1 MSQVSTSDVVQ
12 LFKKVYGGMTDLQ
25 PGDFPIQK
33 SIPFSEKQKVGDSYN
48 EAVVLT
54 AENGITFGGTGAD
67 AYDINPAIAGA
78 VKQAVVSPYTSI
90 LGSVVPWGLL
100 SRSAGGGE
108 VAFYDGT
115 KHIVRNHLKSH
126 GKFLE
131 IMRLYGQA
139 AAGLGYVSY
148 ATATY
153 RGVSLTAGAGTVGG
167 VTFATGGINTT
178 SKAIMLAPGQFAA
191 GIWVVS
197 EGVVINKVATA
208 TGAVVA
214 SGKLLQVDAANGI
227 LYVDFTPVAA
237 TSTTSHKLTFQ
248 GMEASKEMVGINK
261 ILSTSSGNLFGISV
275 TGYSL
280 WKGIQDTNGSLKLKL
295 DDLAR
300 VVSQSV
306 NVGGLGQDGNGD
318 LEVHLNPRSWKTLMT
333 TEAGRRMYDS
343 SYKTTEGENGME
355 KISFYSE
362 AGKLSLVS
370 NRFIKE
376 GEVYGLHLDDWSRSG
391 STEITFKVPG
401 VERDLIFPLE
411 NQAAMAFR
419 SFADQYIFCHAP
431 ARSFALTGVND
442 ESAT

>member
-1 MSQVSTSDVVQ
+1 MGQVSNSDVVQ

-25 PGDFPIQK
+25 PGDFPLQK
-33 SIPFSEKQKVGDSYN
+33 TIPFSEKQKVGDSYN

-67 AYDINPAIAGA
+67 AYDINPAIAGS
-78 VKQAVVSPYTSI
+78 VKQATVSPYTSI
-90 LGSVVPWGLL
+90 LGSVVPWGML

-131 IMRLYGQA
+131 IMRWYGQA
-139 AAGLGYVSY
+139 ASGLGYVSY
-148 ATATY
+148 ASATY
-153 RGVSLTAGAGTVGG
+153 RGVSLTNGGGTVGG
-167 VTFATGGINTT
+167 VSFTAGVNTT

-191 GIWVVS
+191 GIWVGS
-197 EGVVINKVATA
+197 EGVVVNQVATA
-208 TGAVVA
+208 TGLVVA
-214 SGKLLQVDAANGI
+214 TGKLTSVDAANGI

-237 TSTTSHKLTFQ
+237 TSATSHKLVFQ
-248 GMEASKEMVGINK
+248 GMEGSKEMVGINK
-261 ILSTSSGNLFGISV
+261 ILGTTSGNLFGIPVS
-275 TGYSL
+275 GYSL

-300 VVSQSV
+300 VVAQMV

-318 LEVHLNPRSWKTLMT
+318 LEVHLNPRSWKTMMT
-333 TEAGRRMYDS
+333 TEAGRRMYDQ
-343 SYKTTEGENGME
+343 SYKSGEMDNGAE
-355 KISFYSE
+355 KVSFYSE

-370 NRFIKE
+370 NRFVKE

-401 VERDLIFPLE
+401 IERDLIFPLE

-419 SFADQYIFCHAP
+419 SFADQYMFCHAP
-431 ARSFALTGVND
+431 ARSFVLTGVND
-442 ESAT
+442 ESST